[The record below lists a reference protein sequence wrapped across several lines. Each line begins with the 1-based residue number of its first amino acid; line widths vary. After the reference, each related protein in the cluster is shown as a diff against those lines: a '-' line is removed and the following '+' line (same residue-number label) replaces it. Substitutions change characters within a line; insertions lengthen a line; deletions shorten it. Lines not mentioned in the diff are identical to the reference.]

1 MLRGKHRPLDRDS
14 KMQGPGLSK
23 KLKEEEDEGPTP
35 LTESCESFSTTTR
48 VYQNERPT
56 SDTTSLV

>member
-1 MLRGKHRPLDRDS
+1 
-14 KMQGPGLSK
+14 MQGPGLSK